1 MTIARFAVVFVLCL
15 FPAAAFAQAA
25 EPAIVFG
32 ARHALA
38 LRTNGD
44 VLSWGE
50 NVGCQLGRRA
60 GNRNATP
67 AIVMRNAK
75 QIAAAS
81 DHSLALTTD
90 GKVYGWGTNPE
101 GALGAGNTNDQCEGP
116 LLIPSL
122 ADKTIAHIATGVG
135 FSVALTSTG
144 ELYCAGDNSM
154 GQCAAGRT
162 GRLEAFVAMPL
173 PDLAGRVVAIKAGGF
188 HTLLLTSNGT
198 LHAFGRGRDGQ
209 LGHGKP
215 VNGAGAVS
223 ELTDV
228 VAFDAGMWHSVAARA
243 DGSVWA
249 WGNNGQSQL
258 CDGTTANRAVPAR
271 VALPAAARVTQVSA
285 GGHGTMMK
293 TSDGAV
299 YVCGDNQFG
308 ALGVT
313 PQPVVPQPVLVPG
326 AASASPVLAVN
337 GLAGAISADRCSARM
352 AGDNSHGL
360 VAPGDAPASRT
371 FASRAGLSLCGPAA
385 ATALPNLAARAAA
398 RRRVRLLDAAQGR
411 RRRLEHAIRGA
422 PAGDGRGRGPAQTE
436 RRISCRARARPP
448 ANVDVRRSV

>member
-1 MTIARFAVVFVLCL
+1 MTIARFAPVFVLCL

-60 GNRNATP
+60 GNRDATP

-81 DHSLALTTD
+81 DHSLVLTTD

-135 FSVALTSTG
+135 FSVALTTTG
-144 ELYCAGDNSM
+144 ELYCTGDNSM

-198 LHAFGRGRDGQ
+198 LHAVGRGRDGQ
-209 LGHGKP
+209 LGHGKT

-223 ELTDV
+223 ELHGRGLV
-228 VAFDAGMWHSVAARA
+228 RRRHVAQRRRARGRQRLGLGQQRAIAALRRH
-243 DGSVWA
+243 D
-249 WGNNGQSQL
+249 GQS
-258 CDGTTANRAVPAR
+258 R
-271 VALPAAARVTQVSA
+271 
-285 GGHGTMMK
+285 
-293 TSDGAV
+293 
-299 YVCGDNQFG
+299 
-308 ALGVT
+308 
-313 PQPVVPQPVLVPG
+313 
-326 AASASPVLAVN
+326 
-337 GLAGAISADRCSARM
+337 
-352 AGDNSHGL
+352 
-360 VAPGDAPASRT
+360 
-371 FASRAGLSLCGPAA
+371 RAGPH
-385 ATALPNLAARAAA
+385 RAAGRRQGHA
-398 RRRVRLLDAAQGR
+398 GLRRR
-411 RRRLEHAIRGA
+411 
-422 PAGDGRGRGPAQTE
+422 
-436 RRISCRARARPP
+436 ARH
-448 ANVDVRRSV
+448 DDEDL